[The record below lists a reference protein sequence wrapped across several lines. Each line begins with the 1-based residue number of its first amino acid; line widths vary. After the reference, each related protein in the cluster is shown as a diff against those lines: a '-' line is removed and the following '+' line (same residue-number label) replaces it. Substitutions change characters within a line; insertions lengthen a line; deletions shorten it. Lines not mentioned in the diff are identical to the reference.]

1 MATND
6 CFTFITA
13 LRRFHIY
20 HKLNFKCEFN
30 NMHDNF
36 AVCGKA
42 LLPGKIAP
50 LVVGHVAKEL
60 SRHIW
65 FAIQKG
71 AKVSAVADKTKPKP
85 SPLSQGGFE
94 ILIKMTVYWKNKNY
108 TQILKEKVSKINS
121 QHYEDASK

>member
-1 MATND
+1 
-6 CFTFITA
+6 
-13 LRRFHIY
+13 
-20 HKLNFKCEFN
+20 
-30 NMHDNF
+30 MHDNF

-42 LLPGKIAP
+42 LLPGKISP
-50 LVVGHVAKEL
+50 LVVGSVAKEL

-71 AKVSAVADKTKPKP
+71 GKVAAVVDKTKPKP
-85 SPLSQGGFE
+85 SPLLQGGFE
-94 ILIKMTVYWKNKNY
+94 ILIKMTVCWKDKNY